1 MASVMPA
8 VHTDWDALLLV
19 LLPDLTGGPC
29 SRLRTDVY
37 RKCQNQEEGKVAL
50 SIDIKHLS

>member
-29 SRLRTDVY
+29 SRLRTDVH